1 LPDTCLAEKTLA
13 EIRKTLEAGAPSEP
27 TPSTEPNRCAGIYG
41 SCTRTIAAAS
51 TLEHHQPDQARPGER
66 HDKRSNP
73 AVRAL
78 DGYCDRIE
86 AC

>member
-1 LPDTCLAEKTLA
+1 LNG
-13 EIRKTLEAGAPSEP
+13 EA
-27 TPSTEPNRCAGIYG
+27 
-41 SCTRTIAAAS
+41 RTARAKQNSLIIPPAYSITAS
-51 TLEHHQPDQARPGER
+51 YSDEVFGTHNHQPDQARPGER